1 MFSKTAAFAVLTA
14 GCMAAAGGGAY
25 VAMRQAA
32 TPAQNH
38 VAAPGFTDE
47 TAAPATEPVPLPG
60 PLSTPVEP
68 EAPVLVPRPPA
79 TRQAARPPASAG
91 ATRTAR
97 ARRPAATT
105 PLPAEAIAEPIAE
118 YAPAWTPDPVAPPVA
133 EPVPPIEPVSRYEA
147 ILVPAETVLGVQV
160 DSTVSS
166 ETARVEDRVEG
177 RVTRDVTIEGRV
189 AIPAGTRLIGAVS
202 QVERGGKFR
211 ERARIAVS
219 FHSLQLRDGSR
230 VPVRTTAIL
239 REGDPPS
246 RESAA
251 KVGGSAV
258 GGAVLGAILG
268 GAKGA
273 VIGGSAGAA
282 GGAAVVAAGDR
293 NPAVLPG
300 GTTVSV
306 LLIESVSLR

>member
-1 MFSKTAAFAVLTA
+1 V
-14 GCMAAAGGGAY
+14 
-25 VAMRQAA
+25 
-32 TPAQNH
+32 TP
-38 VAAPGFTDE
+38 
-47 TAAPATEPVPLPG
+47 
-60 PLSTPVEP
+60 
-68 EAPVLVPRPPA
+68 
-79 TRQAARPPASAG
+79 SA
-91 ATRTAR
+91 
-97 ARRPAATT
+97 
-105 PLPAEAIAEPIAE
+105 E
-118 YAPAWTPDPVAPPVA
+118 VA
-133 EPVPPIEPVSRYEA
+133 EPVAPIEPVSRYEA

-166 ETARVEDRVEG
+166 ETARVEDRVDG
-177 RVTRDVTIEGRV
+177 RVTRDVTVDGRV

-306 LLIESVSLR
+306 LLIEGVSLR